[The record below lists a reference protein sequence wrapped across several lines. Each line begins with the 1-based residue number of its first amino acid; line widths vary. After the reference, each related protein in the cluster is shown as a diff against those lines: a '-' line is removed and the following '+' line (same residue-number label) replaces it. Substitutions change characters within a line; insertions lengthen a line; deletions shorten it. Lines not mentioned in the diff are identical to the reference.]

1 MYYSGYKSCNEN
13 IDVLLINKCIRHS
26 MNIIQSTDH
35 KIGIYQIKKILL
47 AFFLWWQNMYS
58 KQWILWISSWLS
70 ELITK
75 NSCLNNYLKAFWSS
89 DFFKF

>member
-47 AFFLWWQNMYS
+47 AFFL
-58 KQWILWISSWLS
+58 
-70 ELITK
+70 
-75 NSCLNNYLKAFWSS
+75 
-89 DFFKF
+89 